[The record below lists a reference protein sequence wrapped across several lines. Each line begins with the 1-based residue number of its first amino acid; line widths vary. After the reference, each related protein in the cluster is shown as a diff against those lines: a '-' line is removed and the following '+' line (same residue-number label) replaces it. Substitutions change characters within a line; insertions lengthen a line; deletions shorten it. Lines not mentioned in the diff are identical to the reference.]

1 MNYITFKVNNVPC
14 IAVDILY
21 NHNKKIITFFYEVL
35 TKHTNFDYCYKVKDL
50 KEFNMIKQY
59 IINSTINGNSFFS
72 GIDLSSIKL
81 L

>member
-1 MNYITFKVNNVPC
+1 MNYIIFKDNNNIPL
-14 IAVDILY
+14 IAIDILY
-21 NHNKKIITFFYEVL
+21 NHNKIRTFFYEVL
-35 TKHTNFDYCYKVKDL
+35 TKHTNFDYCYKVKDM

-72 GIDLSSIKL
+72 NVDLSSIKL